1 MSPELRE
8 GTPFALTDTDDVGP
22 RLTDHPG
29 YYGMSGTDALKQSW
43 NFPQCEEARN
53 GESSVT

>member
-1 MSPELRE
+1 MSLELRE
-8 GTPFALTDTDDVGP
+8 GTPFALTDTDNVGP

-43 NFPQCEEARN
+43 NFP
-53 GESSVT
+53 